1 MNENLKTTIAQK
13 LDNMT
18 DETGRQLLDYIEF
31 LESKYNRS
39 TRERSTFERLAENV
53 EGTLRSSKIG
63 EAAVKGTG
71 GIIDVAGTVARSF
84 AAAGQAVL
92 DELQDVVGDDSA
104 SEGESNEGKGEEG
117 KGGGAG
123 GAGEQQK
130 KKEATAGDADT
141 PDETVE
147 SGAAEGEDK
156 SA

>member
-18 DETGRQLLDYIEF
+18 DESGRQLMDYIEY

-39 TRERSTFERLAENV
+39 SRERSTFERLAENV

-92 DELQDVVGDDSA
+92 DELQGVVGDESEENEESKADEAGA
-104 SEGESNEGKGEEG
+104 SEGPAEKPEVVDSSENEGAEAKG
-117 KGGGAG
+117 
-123 GAGEQQK
+123 
-130 KKEATAGDADT
+130 D
-141 PDETVE
+141 DE
-147 SGAAEGEDK
+147 K
-156 SA
+156 PSA

>member
-1 MNENLKTTIAQK
+1 MNENLKATIVQK
-13 LDNMT
+13 LDKMT

-31 LESKYNRS
+31 LESKCNRS

-92 DELQDVVGDDSA
+92 DELQDVVSDDSKEKQ
-104 SEGESNEGKGEEG
+104 EGNTNEESSSDEKDEAPGDSSDS
-117 KGGGAG
+117 
-123 GAGEQQK
+123 
-130 KKEATAGDADT
+130 KKEA
-141 PDETVE
+141 PETE
-147 SGAAEGEDK
+147 EEDDK
-156 SA
+156 QSA

>member
-1 MNENLKTTIAQK
+1 MNENMKTTIMQK
-13 LDNMT
+13 LENMT
-18 DETGRQLLDYIEF
+18 DEAGRQLLDYIEF
-31 LESKYNRS
+31 LESKFNRS

-92 DELQDVVGDDSA
+92 DELQDVIVDDVEKSD
-104 SEGESNEGKGEEG
+104 EG
-117 KGGGAG
+117 KGGEPATETDEGGSSDIDAEDSAGADG
-123 GAGEQQK
+123 DGDDDPDVKGEHK
-130 KKEATAGDADT
+130 K
-141 PDETVE
+141 
-147 SGAAEGEDK
+147 S

>member
-1 MNENLKTTIAQK
+1 MNENLKSAIEQK

-18 DETGRQLLDYIEF
+18 DETGRQLLDYIEY
-31 LESKYNRS
+31 LESKHNRS

-92 DELQDVVGDDSA
+92 DELQGVVGDEAKENEEPKADGDSSSEAPVDGSGA
-104 SEGESNEGKGEEG
+104 SDGKENEGAEAKG
-117 KGGGAG
+117 
-123 GAGEQQK
+123 
-130 KKEATAGDADT
+130 D
-141 PDETVE
+141 DE
-147 SGAAEGEDK
+147 K
-156 SA
+156 PSA